1 MWISRSTSTTVVFV
15 FISLSN
21 KTSISISMS
30 VLNSLS
36 ILMGHLVRV
45 ETLGDVLD
53 ELLHG
58 EFLLSVAAQSGHEQL
73 ERFTFQSP
81 LDAAH
86 APYKKRKD
94 KTYGRTDKTNRQEAG
109 RYTGGQAGRWA
120 GRQAGDM
127 SYSRS
132 WRDQESTSPEISRSY
147 TAFPK
152 CENLTY

>member
-15 FISLSN
+15 FISLSI

-109 RYTGGQAGRWA
+109 RYTGGQRGRQEDGQA
-120 GRQAGDM
+120 GRQA
-127 SYSRS
+127 
-132 WRDQESTSPEISRSY
+132 I
-147 TAFPK
+147 
-152 CENLTY
+152 